1 MKLTARKTGHEF
13 GERDTMAL
21 FLPEGGE
28 DVKGAEIPDDISHIV
43 DRANLGFF
51 GGKSG
56 ECAFIPIAGRP
67 ALIIAGLGKPA
78 EITRE
83 TLRNSA
89 ASVTGTARKMKIK
102 ELDVV
107 LPRLK
112 GLEEKPVLC
121 ALAEG
126 MYLANYAFDRYKTR
140 KDETDAPVQ
149 SVSFHSVDTAGAAR
163 LLREISIICSNSLL
177 CRDLINETSERAN
190 PVSIAAEAKKLAR
203 LKGVSCTV
211 LGRRELE
218 KLGMG
223 LLLAVGRAGAN
234 PPRMAILKYTGNP
247 RGKKSLALVG
257 KGITFDSGGL
267 NLKPSGHIEDM
278 RSDMAGAAAC
288 IYTIKAAA
296 ELGLKKNLY
305 AVIPLCENMPGGNS
319 YRPGDVYR
327 SYNGMTVEIGNTDAE
342 GRLVLADALAYTE
355 FRLKPDYIIDIATL
369 TGACLICFGEIIAGL
384 LTPSDEL
391 AGALHAAGEETGER
405 LWRLPLYGDYAEDL
419 KSDIAD
425 ISNVSST
432 RNAGTIIG
440 ASFLNSFVKSTP
452 WAHLDIAGTSWGSKQ
467 RGYRPKNAT
476 GYGVRLFMELIKNL
490 EI

>member
-1 MKLTARKTGHEF
+1 MKLNALKKKYRFNEQ
-13 GERDTMAL
+13 DTLVL
-21 FLPEGGE
+21 FLPE
-28 DVKGAEIPDDISHIV
+28 DHKKKKGAGIPDEISRITE
-43 DRANLGFF
+43 RANLGFF
-51 GGKSG
+51 KGKSG
-56 ECAFIPIAGRP
+56 ECSFIPIAGNP
-67 ALIIAGLGKPA
+67 SLIIAGLGKPA

-89 ASVTGTARKMKIK
+89 ASVIDSARRMKIK
-102 ELDVV
+102 TLDVV
-107 LPRLK
+107 LPAIESI
-112 GLEEKPVLC
+112 EEIHVLS

-126 MYLANYAFDRYKTR
+126 FYLGNYAFEHYKTR
-140 KDETDAPVQ
+140 NDEKNASVQ
-149 SVSFHSVDTAGAAR
+149 SALFHCEDTVGATR
-163 LLREISIICSNSLL
+163 LLKEVSIICANSLL
-177 CRDLINETSERAN
+177 CRDLVNETSERAN
-190 PVSIAAEAKKLAR
+190 PETIAAEAKKLSR

-211 LGRRELE
+211 LGPPEL
-218 KLGMG
+218 KKMGMG
-223 LLLAVGRAGAN
+223 LLLAVGRAGLN

-247 RGKKSLALVG
+247 RAKKSLALVG

-296 ELGLKKNLY
+296 ELGLKKNVY

-327 SYNGMTVEIGNTDAE
+327 SFNGTTVEIGNTDAE

-355 FRLKPDYIIDIATL
+355 TKLKPDYIIDIATL

-391 AGALHAAGEETGER
+391 AGVLHAAGEETGER

-490 EI
+490 GI